1 MSTDQHIEY
10 IQNRDPKDK
19 RPVLERLEEFVSS
32 PDNMMISIINVP
44 KGFYI
49 LYQEMRRTN

>member
-1 MSTDQHIEY
+1 MTTDQHIEY

-19 RPVLERLEEFVSS
+19 GPVLERLEEFVSS

-49 LYQEMRRTN
+49 LYQEM

>member
-1 MSTDQHIEY
+1 MTTDQHIEY

-19 RPVLERLEEFVSS
+19 GPVLERLEEFVSS